1 MSQGEVIDVFVAG
14 VAGSMPQ
21 SVGQVRAVPGRGL
34 EGDRYFVGGGTFNK
48 NGQQR
53 PDQQATLIES
63 EAIEALARDYEIAL
77 PPAES
82 RRNILTRG
90 ISLNHLVGTE
100 FNVGPVR
107 MKGIKLCEPCGH
119 LANLTQEGVRKGL
132 VHRGGLRAQI
142 LTEGVIKAG
151 DAVVVHA
158 AGVA

>member
-1 MSQGEVIDVFVAG
+1 MPNGEVIDVFVAG
-14 VAGSMPQ
+14 VAGAMPQ
-21 SVGQVRAVPGRGL
+21 SVSQVRAVPGRGL

-48 NGQQR
+48 KGQQQR

-63 EAIEALARDYEIAL
+63 EAIEALARDYEITL

-100 FNVGPVR
+100 FTVGPVR

-142 LTEGVIKAG
+142 LSEGTIRAG
-151 DAVVVHA
+151 DVISRQSS
-158 AGVA
+158 